1 MNDPV
6 LLLCEERQNRA
17 NHILEIPRKDVC
29 MGVTILF
36 LTAACELTAMTKVV
50 TAEVS
55 RLPGNNTEGTDT
67 SGIQSSAQ
75 TTSMLHVVTKTA
87 NTVCYAINKH

>member
-1 MNDPV
+1 MTQSCSFVKSVKTEPIIS
-6 LLLCEERQNRA
+6 LKFPEKMSA
-17 NHILEIPRKDVC
+17 W
-29 MGVTILF
+29 GVTILF